1 MSYTMDVTG
10 THVWYY
16 FICQREVWLIV
27 HQIAAD
33 QEDENLDIG
42 RFISENTYQRD
53 KKEIV
58 IGNIKVD
65 RVRKEGEE
73 LIIGEVK
80 KSSTYKI
87 SARYQFLYYLQTL
100 KKMGVVAKGELL
112 FPEEKK
118 KEKVVLT
125 VEAEEKLNQAV
136 AEIQKIARQP
146 VPPLPKKINFCRK
159 CAYREFCW
167 SEGG

>member
-87 SARYQFLYYLQTL
+87 SARYQLLYYLQTL